1 MLDRPPLATMK
12 TCLASVTVGS
22 ESSPMPATI
31 YETGDQ
37 LFMATSKGVCSR
49 VTTVEGLFAAFEMM
63 GAAPSL

>member
-37 LFMATSKGVCSR
+37 LFKRVCSR

-63 GAAPSL
+63 GAAPSQ